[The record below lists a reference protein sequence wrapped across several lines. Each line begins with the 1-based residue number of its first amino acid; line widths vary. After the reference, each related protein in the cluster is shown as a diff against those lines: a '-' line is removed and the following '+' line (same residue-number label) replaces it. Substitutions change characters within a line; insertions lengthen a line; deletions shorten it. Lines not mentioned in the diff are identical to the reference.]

1 MELTLF
7 LFRELF
13 LSAFLGFITVTIL
26 DRKWKDINHKKI
38 EQGFEVIEHY
48 HFGIILI
55 GMGIIAS
62 AISPLSYFLL
72 AAGMGLIF
80 YELKQDDYLACKSGH
95 FRNSSVIGMVLT
107 IGIIV
112 VYFF

>member
-13 LSAFLGFITVTIL
+13 ISAFLGFITVTIL
-26 DRKWKDINHKKI
+26 DRIWKDINHKKI

-55 GMGIIAS
+55 GMGIIAHI
-62 AISPLSYFLL
+62 ISPLSFFLL

-80 YELKQDDYLACKSGH
+80 YELTQDDYLACKSGH
-95 FRNSSVIGMVLT
+95 FRDSSCIGLALFGIVIVL
-107 IGIIV
+107 
-112 VYFF
+112 YFL

>member
-1 MELTLF
+1 M
-7 LFRELF
+7 ELF

-26 DRKWKDINHKKI
+26 DRKWNDINHKKI

-72 AAGMGLIF
+72 SAGMGLIF

-95 FRNSSVIGMVLT
+95 FKNNSIIGLALCGVVVLLYCE
-107 IGIIV
+107 IL
-112 VYFF
+112 